1 MQKKFFQEMID
12 EYREFFIF
20 FSKYPRTKILGIFL
34 LAVGFVAENLL
45 RRWSHFLAEG
55 LLLIFGRS
63 PSGAGPIADKIF
75 NSSSPLLFVY
85 IPLTVVIFLVVR
97 DGLQKTDWVVA
108 PFCIGVLLKAAIYAA
123 VCLGYKSGEFWELT
137 HYGLPA
143 FVVGLFAFVF
153 LAAAGFGAERWFR
166 DVSK

>member
-1 MQKKFFQEMID
+1 MQKEFFQEMIGKC
-12 EYREFFIF
+12 REFFIF
-20 FSKYPRTKILGIFL
+20 FLKHPRTKILGIFL
-34 LAVGFVAENLL
+34 LAVGFGAENLL
-45 RRWSHFLAEG
+45 RRWSHLLAEG
-55 LLLIFGRS
+55 LLLIFGRG
-63 PSGAGPIADKIF
+63 PSGAGAIADKIF

-97 DGLQKTDWVVA
+97 DGLQKMDWVVA

-137 HYGLPA
+137 NYGLPA

-153 LAAAGFGAERWFR
+153 LAAAGFGIERWFR
-166 DVSK
+166 EVLK